1 MARGGGGGRGGGEAG
16 CGGRQ
21 VRVATR
27 GDRGGGGCSG
37 GVIRGGRPSEEHE
50 ALLLVPGG
58 AVCSLLTR
66 SCGCGCGCA
75 FFGCDRGKAQNLD
88 AGTTGWNVCFLLFG
102 LL

>member
-1 MARGGGGGRGGGEAG
+1 
-16 CGGRQ
+16 
-21 VRVATR
+21 
-27 GDRGGGGCSG
+27 
-37 GVIRGGRPSEEHE
+37 
-50 ALLLVPGG
+50 LLLVAG

-75 FFGCDRGKAQNLD
+75 FCGCDRGKAQNFD